1 MADASIRPDSEQG
14 TRRASVQGDG
24 VDLAVFA
31 RGDSER
37 PTLVFVHGYP
47 DTHAVWHRVID
58 RLADDF
64 HCVSFDVRGA
74 GASTRPRAARAYR
87 MSRLAAD
94 LAAVIDWASPEAPVH
109 LVGHD
114 WGSIQSWEIV
124 TDPAF
129 AARLAGFTSIS
140 GPCLDHAG
148 HWLRAQHR
156 TDPAGLRR
164 QLRKS
169 WYIAALH
176 VPLLPWHGPLGARWP
191 GTLAGLEG
199 ERLPTSATLARDGSH
214 GAKLYRA
221 NMLARLMRPRDRH
234 ARCPVQVIVP
244 RRDAFVG
251 PGFAEGLGRWVAD
264 LEVVPVDAA
273 HWAIQTH
280 PDTVAGHCRAF
291 ARHHLPAP
299 AQPVA
304 KASAQTGDGE
314 QTAAHRTHD
323 APHG

>member
-1 MADASIRPDSEQG
+1 MPTTFSQSNSEQDR
-14 TRRASVQGDG
+14 RRATIRGEG

-31 RGDSER
+31 RGEPDR

-47 DTHAVWHRVID
+47 DTHAVWDRVID

-74 GASTRPRAARAYR
+74 GASARPRPTRAYR
-87 MSRLAAD
+87 LSRLAAD
-94 LAAVIDWASPEAPVH
+94 LIAVIDWASPDAPVH

-114 WGSIQSWEIV
+114 WGSIQSWEVV

-129 AARLAGFTSIS
+129 AGRLAGFTSIS

-148 HWLRAQHR
+148 HWLRAQR
-156 TDPAGLRR
+156 RSDPSGLRR

-176 VPLLPWHGPLGARWP
+176 VPLLPQLAWHGPLGARWP
-191 GTLAGLEG
+191 HTLAALEG
-199 ERLPTSATLARDGSH
+199 ERLPTSATLARDGAH

-221 NMLARLMRPRDRH
+221 NMLPRLMRPRDRR
-234 ARCPVQVIVP
+234 ARCPVQIVVP
-244 RRDAFVG
+244 QRDAFVG
-251 PGFAEGLGRWVAD
+251 PGFVDDLGRWVAD
-264 LEVVPVDAA
+264 LEVVRIDAA

-280 PDTVAGHCRAF
+280 PDTVADHCRAF
-291 ARHHLPAP
+291 ARGHIAAPSEPAP
-299 AQPVA
+299 
-304 KASAQTGDGE
+304 QTGPKR
-314 QTAAHRTHD
+314 QSPAHRTQE
-323 APHG
+323 ASHG